1 MGTFINKE
9 AVDAYIN
16 ERLIWSFA
24 FKNKT
29 SFGIQ
34 RYYRCNQVKRH
45 KTSARVIMLL
55 TEDDE
60 HVHLNISK
68 VGIKDEKLKKRM
80 NELYKMGVHKP
91 KKMIE
96 MLEASN

>member
-16 ERLIWSFA
+16 EKLIWSFA

-34 RYYRCNQVKRH
+34 RYYRCNQVKRYR
-45 KTSARVIMLL
+45 TSTRVIMLI

-60 HVHLNISK
+60 YLNQNILK
-68 VGIKDEKLKKRM
+68 IGIKDEKLKK
-80 NELYKMGVHKP
+80 KG
-91 KKMIE
+91 
-96 MLEASN
+96 